1 MGSVTI
7 PLSSMR
13 RRSNVIGSRLGLAER
28 LTTNSLGVAIFNVI
42 STTVTR

>member
-13 RRSNVIGSRLGLAER
+13 RRSNVIGSRLGLAEK
-28 LTTNSLGVAIFNVI
+28 LTTKSLGVAII